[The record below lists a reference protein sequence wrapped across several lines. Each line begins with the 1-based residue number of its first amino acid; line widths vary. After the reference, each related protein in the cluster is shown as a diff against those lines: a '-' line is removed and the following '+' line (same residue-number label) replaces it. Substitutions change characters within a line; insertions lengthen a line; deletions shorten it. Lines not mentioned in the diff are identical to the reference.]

1 MKTLLVF
8 GDKTFRITI
17 PDEARVTFGP
27 WSPPPKDPG
36 TRGWGEEG
44 KRGTLRVYGRTKED
58 VLAVFAGVTG
68 FRDMSIGYAEQVAKE
83 EGATIWK
90 DDATGYTRET
100 KVSRD
105 TTWLDDPAKAI
116 GTREDVPCDPAT
128 TRPGSRDDIPF

>member
-17 PDEARVTFGP
+17 PDDARVTFGP
-27 WSPPPKDPG
+27 WSPPTKDG
-36 TRGWGEEG
+36 RAWGDEA

-68 FRDMSIGYAEQVAKE
+68 FRDMTAITYAEQVAKE

-90 DDATGYTRET
+90 DDANGYTRET
-100 KVSRD
+100 KVTRD
-105 TTWLDDPAKAI
+105 TTWLDDSAKAI
-116 GTREDVPCDPAT
+116 AAG
-128 TRPGSRDDIPF
+128 DDAPPF